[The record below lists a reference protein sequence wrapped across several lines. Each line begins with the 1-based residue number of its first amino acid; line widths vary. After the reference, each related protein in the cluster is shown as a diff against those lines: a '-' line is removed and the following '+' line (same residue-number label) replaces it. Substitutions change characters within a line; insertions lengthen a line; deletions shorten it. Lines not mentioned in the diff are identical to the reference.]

1 MNGYIYIIKN
11 TINDKV
17 YIGQTSRNIYCRWK
31 QHINAALRG
40 ENQGVVLYNA
50 MRKYGTENFYFEQI
64 EECNLKEIDDR
75 EIYWIQQYNSLT
87 PNGYNVRHGGEDVGR
102 KEIYKIDDN
111 NNIVGLYG
119 SIMSASEENNID
131 ASLLVKVCKGERN
144 SCGGFKWAYKEDY
157 DKHRIEDVCIKT
169 FRTKVCQ
176 MNLDNGKLIHIWD
189 SIGDA
194 SKSLNI
200 DQTGI
205 SHCLSGKNKSAGGF
219 GWCLYTDINNFKPY
233 KREKT
238 VIQIDLKTKEI
249 IKEWNSAKEVASF
262 LNKDVSVIRAAA
274 RGKRK
279 TAYGFIWKY
288 KE

>member
-102 KEIYKIDDN
+102 KEIYKIDGND
-111 NNIVGLYG
+111 NIVGQYG

-131 ASLLVKVCKGERN
+131 AVINFAGFKAVGESVQKPLEYYHNNVTGCLILLETMIFYLIKYHHQKIVNYTLVKDFFFLNWGKR
-144 SCGGFKWAYKEDY
+144 Y
-157 DKHRIEDVCIKT
+157 DK
-169 FRTKVCQ
+169 
-176 MNLDNGKLIHIWD
+176 L
-189 SIGDA
+189 
-194 SKSLNI
+194 
-200 DQTGI
+200 
-205 SHCLSGKNKSAGGF
+205 
-219 GWCLYTDINNFKPY
+219 FKY
-233 KREKT
+233 
-238 VIQIDLKTKEI
+238 
-249 IKEWNSAKEVASF
+249 
-262 LNKDVSVIRAAA
+262 
-274 RGKRK
+274 
-279 TAYGFIWKY
+279 
-288 KE
+288 

>member
-87 PNGYNVRHGGEDVGR
+87 PNGYNVR
-102 KEIYKIDDN
+102 
-111 NNIVGLYG
+111 L
-119 SIMSASEENNID
+119 D

-144 SCGGFKWAYKEDY
+144 SCGGFKWAYKEGY

-176 MNLDNGKLIHIWD
+176 MNLDDGKLIRIWD
-189 SIGDA
+189 SISNA
-194 SKSLNI
+194 SKSLSI
-200 DQTGI
+200 EQTGI
-205 SHCLSGKNKSAGGF
+205 SHCLSGKSKSAGGF

-238 VIQIDLKTKEI
+238 VIQIDLKTKKI
-249 IKEWNSAKEVASF
+249 IKEWNSAKEAASF